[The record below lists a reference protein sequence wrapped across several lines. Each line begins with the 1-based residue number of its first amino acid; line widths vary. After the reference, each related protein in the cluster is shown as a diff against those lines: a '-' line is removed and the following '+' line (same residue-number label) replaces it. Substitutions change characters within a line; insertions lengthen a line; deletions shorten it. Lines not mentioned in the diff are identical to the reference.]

1 MIRVDFSKTDG
12 LVPAIVQDYRTGV
25 VLMLGFM
32 NQQAFDK
39 TMKSKKATFYSRSRN
54 FLWTKGETSGHVQ
67 HVKEIRVDCDHDTI
81 LLKVEQKGGAACH
94 KGYESCFFSRVDE
107 NDLKIVESKV
117 FDPKKVYKDK
127 ESK

>member
-1 MIRVDFSKTDG
+1 MIRLDFNKTNG
-12 LVPAIVQDYRTGV
+12 LIPAIVQDYTTGV

-39 TMKSKKATFYSRSRN
+39 TMKSKKATFYSRSRKS
-54 FLWTKGETSGHVQ
+54 LWTKGETSGHVQ
-67 HVKEIRVDCDHDTI
+67 YVKEIRVDCDHDTI

>member
-1 MIRVDFSKTDG
+1 MIRLDFSKTDG

-54 FLWTKGETSGHVQ
+54 SLWTKGETSGHVQ